1 MKRSWLPPM
10 VLALALATVWPRLHP
25 LPSSHFLPADTVGRD
40 NFVLTDNGTTEA
52 GMLPNMGASAH
63 SVSLALL
70 PDGRVAAAWFAGSRE
85 GAADVAVVMSI
96 LDKHAWSEPHAIM
109 QRETVQRDT
118 RRLIRKLGNP
128 VLWTDPA
135 GTLHLWFVSVSCGG
149 WAGSAINH
157 VQSID
162 GGKTWSAVQR
172 LITSPFLNISTLVR
186 NPPLTLADGGTGLP
200 AYHEFLTKRAEWL
213 RLDKQGRVVDK
224 AEVPATS
231 AMLQPAVVTL
241 DDSHALALMR
251 DAGPDHRI
259 QATQTGDA
267 GDHWQKATATDLPNP
282 DSGLALL
289 RLNDGDLLLAYNPQS
304 SNRTLLA
311 LALSH
316 DQGRTWSR
324 PRLVE
329 QGSGADEFSYP
340 ALLQDKAGR
349 IHLAYTWQRQKIKHL
364 AFDASWLE
372 QSP

>member
-1 MKRSWLPPM
+1 V
-10 VLALALATVWPRLHP
+10 VLALALATVWPRLQP
-25 LPSSHFLPADTVGRD
+25 LPSSRFLPTKPISRDASALANRGTTDADTV
-40 NFVLTDNGTTEA
+40 L
-52 GMLPNMGASAH
+52 LPNLGATAH

-85 GAADVAVVMSI
+85 GAPDVAVVMSI

-118 RRLIRKLGNP
+118 QRLIRKLGNP
-128 VLWTDPA
+128 VLWADPA
-135 GTLHLWFVSVSCGG
+135 GTLHLWFVSVSYGG

-157 VQSID
+157 VQSLD

-186 NPPLTLADGGTGLP
+186 NPPLALADGETGLP
-200 AYHEFLTKRAEWL
+200 VYHEFLTKRAEWL
-213 RLDKQGRVVDK
+213 RLDGQGRVIDK
-224 AEVPATS
+224 AELPAIS

-251 DAGPDHRI
+251 DAGPAHRI

-282 DSGLALL
+282 NSGIALI
-289 RLNDGDLLLAYNPQS
+289 RLNEGDLLLAYNPQS
-304 SNRTLLA
+304 SDRTLLA
-311 LALSH
+311 LALSR
-316 DQGRTWSR
+316 DQGKTWSK

-349 IHLAYTWQRQKIKHL
+349 IHLAYTWQRQKIKHF
-364 AFDASWLE
+364 AFDSSWLE
-372 QSP
+372 QAP